1 MQIRPSESRIGG
13 RPLEDHPVWRFAAD
27 KSRLRDVRVGR
38 TDCRSTEVRPRMLP
52 SHMSHEADELLA
64 AVSDGDKSHLPQ
76 LVELVYN
83 DLRRLAQHY
92 MQQERVGHTLQPTA
106 LVHEAF
112 IKLVN
117 QQHVDWHSRSHFFAI
132 GAQAMRRIL
141 VTHAKR
147 KGRVKRGGRRLQLSL
162 DEALT
167 ISSEND
173 EDILALDDAIEK
185 LTTID
190 PQQARIVELRFF
202 GGMSVEET
210 AAAMG
215 LSKRTVE
222 REWTGVRA
230 WLRRELIEQDEL

>member
-1 MQIRPSESRIGG
+1 MSR
-13 RPLEDHPVWRFAAD
+13 
-27 KSRLRDVRVGR
+27 
-38 TDCRSTEVRPRMLP
+38 
-52 SHMSHEADELLA
+52 EADDLLA
-64 AVSDGDKSHLPQ
+64 AVTDGDNSRLPQ

-106 LVHEAF
+106 LVHETF
-112 IKLVN
+112 LKLVN
-117 QQHVDWHSRSHFFAI
+117 QQHVDWRSRSHFFAI

-141 VTHAKR
+141 VTHAKH
-147 KGRVKRGGRRLQLSL
+147 KGRIKRGGGRRQLSL
-162 DEALT
+162 DDALT
-167 ISSEND
+167 ISSESD
-173 EDILALDDAIEK
+173 EDVLALDHAIEK
-185 LTTID
+185 LAAID
-190 PQQARIVELRFF
+190 SQQARIVELRFF

-230 WLRRELIEQDEL
+230 WLRRELAELDEL

>member
-1 MQIRPSESRIGG
+1 
-13 RPLEDHPVWRFAAD
+13 
-27 KSRLRDVRVGR
+27 
-38 TDCRSTEVRPRMLP
+38 
-52 SHMSHEADELLA
+52 MSHETDELLA
-64 AVSDGDKSHLPQ
+64 AVTEGDSSRLPE

-106 LVHEAF
+106 LVHETF
-112 IKLVN
+112 LKLVD
-117 QQHVDWHSRSHFFAI
+117 QQHVDWRSRSHFFAI

-141 VTHAKR
+141 VNHAKQ
-147 KGRVKRGGRRLQLSL
+147 KGRIKRGGGRLQLSL

-167 ISSEND
+167 ISSESD
-173 EDILALDDAIEK
+173 EDVLALDDAIER
-185 LTTID
+185 LSAID

-230 WLRRELIEQDEL
+230 WLRRELTGQVES

>member
-1 MQIRPSESRIGG
+1 MKCLTKQMTCWPPLRMATSR
-13 RPLEDHPVWRFAAD
+13 
-27 KSRLRDVRVGR
+27 
-38 TDCRSTEVRPRMLP
+38 
-52 SHMSHEADELLA
+52 
-64 AVSDGDKSHLPQ
+64 LPQ
-76 LVELVYN
+76 LVELVYD

-106 LVHEAF
+106 LVHETF
-112 IKLVN
+112 LKLVN
-117 QQHVDWHSRSHFFAI
+117 QQHVDWRSRSHFFAI

-141 VTHAKR
+141 VTHAKQ
-147 KGRVKRGGRRLQLSL
+147 KGRIKRGGHRLQLSL

-173 EDILALDDAIEK
+173 EDVLALDEAIEK
-185 LTTID
+185 LAD
-190 PQQARIVELRFF
+190 SDSRQARIVELRFF

-230 WLRRELIEQDEL
+230 WLRANLPSRMSREGTTTSTSDAAIPRCPRKGSQPARNLLARSLRNRRSPPLGS